1 MKRLQRKVRN
11 EVPSA
16 SSESNMSSRVGCR
29 NVKEDESSPNYNGLS
44 IFESRLQK
52 VPMPVQIVGVTVMEV
67 STTAS
72 GDERPRLVVR
82 VVTDDDI
89 PLSSPIKDLTR

>member
-1 MKRLQRKVRN
+1 MASIFKSRLQQKVRN
-11 EVPSA
+11 EVPSGE
-16 SSESNMSSRVGCR
+16 SKITFKNSE
-29 NVKEDESSPNYNGLS
+29 NG

-89 PLSSPIKDLTR
+89 PLSSDLP